1 MGGAGS
7 FGRRRRGTGSGS
19 GVDSGSGSAEGAG
32 EGTSAPERR
41 RRPEPTPG
49 QRAMGLLVRRE
60 HSRKELAR
68 KLEARGVDGDEAAA
82 TVARMAEAGWQD
94 DARFATGLARSR
106 ALAGYGPLRIRAE
119 LSTHGLG
126 QDLVQAAFDALSE
139 SGDDDWRTMAR
150 GLVERRH
157 GAGVVDDPA
166 LRRKAADFLF
176 RRGFDGDTVRAATA
190 FDFDDA

>member
-1 MGGAGS
+1 MGGSGAFGS
-7 FGRRRRGTGSGS
+7 RRRRGSRG
-19 GVDSGSGSAEGAG
+19 DG
-32 EGTSAPERR
+32 EGEAPEKR
-41 RRPEPTPG
+41 RRPEPTPA

-60 HSRKELAR
+60 HSRRELAR
-68 KLEARGVDGDEAAA
+68 KLEARGVEGDEAEAV
-82 TVARMAEAGWQD
+82 VARMAEAGWQD
-94 DARFATGLARSR
+94 DARFAAGLARSR

-119 LSTHGLG
+119 LATHGLG
-126 QDLVQAAFDALSE
+126 EDAIRAAFESLAE
-139 SGDDDWRTMAR
+139 SGEDDWRATAR

-157 GAGVVDDPA
+157 GPGVAADPA

>member
-1 MGGAGS
+1 MGGAGA
-7 FGRRRRGTGSGS
+7 FGGRRRGSGS
-19 GVDSGSGSAEGAG
+19 SDGGGEGAAG
-32 EGTSAPERR
+32 PGRR
-41 RRPEPTPG
+41 RRPEPTPA

-68 KLEARGVDGDEAAA
+68 KLEARGVDGDEAEA

-94 DARFATGLARSR
+94 DARFAAGLARSR

-119 LSTHGLG
+119 LGTHGLG
-126 QDLVQAAFDALSE
+126 EDQIRAAFEALAE
-139 SGDDDWRTMAR
+139 SGDDDWRAMAR
-150 GLVERRH
+150 GLVQRRH
-157 GAGVVDDPA
+157 GAGVADDPV

-190 FDFDDA
+190 FDLDDA

>member
-7 FGRRRRGTGSGS
+7 FGRRRRGSGS
-19 GVDSGSGSAEGAG
+19 DPAVGGG
-32 EGTSAPERR
+32 EAASAPERR
-41 RRPEPTPG
+41 RRPDPTPA

-68 KLEARGVDGDEAAA
+68 KLEARGVDGEEAAA

-106 ALAGYGPLRIRAE
+106 ALAGYGPIRIRAE
-119 LSTHGLG
+119 LATHGLG
-126 QDLVQAAFDALSE
+126 DDLVRAAFDALAD
-139 SGDDDWRTMAR
+139 SGDDDWRAMAR

-157 GAGVVDDPA
+157 GAGVADDPA
-166 LRRKAADFLF
+166 LRRRAAEFLF

-190 FDFDDA
+190 FDADDA